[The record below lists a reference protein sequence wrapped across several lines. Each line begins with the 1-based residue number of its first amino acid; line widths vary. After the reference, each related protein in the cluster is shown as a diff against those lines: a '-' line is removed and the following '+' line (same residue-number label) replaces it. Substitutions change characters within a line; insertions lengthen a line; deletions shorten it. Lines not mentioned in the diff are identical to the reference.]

1 MWSKRKIIS
10 WKFSIYLP
18 FWPTGF
24 FIYRPNK
31 INKKKKLRRIK
42 RKRESSVKIRDRA
55 RARFR
60 LDTRLMW
67 VRHGPNRWYADSV
80 SDKRS
85 DWLITHRRP
94 TSTPHI
100 YVFLP
105 FFNDNF
111 AFLANPS
118 YFSQLE
124 IKMIYIYICNDSHS
138 SFLFLDSTIIC
149 VI

>member
-1 MWSKRKIIS
+1 MIETKNYFVKI
-10 WKFSIYLP
+10 FHLP

-24 FIYRPNK
+24 FIYRPSK
-31 INKKKKLRRIK
+31 IKKKKNC
-42 RKRESSVKIRDRA
+42 RELNANVNHRWKFETELELDFDWTPGWCGSGMA
-55 RARFR
+55 RTDDMPIAF
-60 LDTRLMW
+60 LISEAT
-67 VRHGPNRWYADSV
+67 
-80 SDKRS
+80 
-85 DWLITHRRP
+85 DWLRTDDLHQR
-94 TSTPHI
+94 HI

>member
-24 FIYRPNK
+24 FIYRPSK

-60 LDTRLMW
+60 LDTGWCGSGMARTDDMPIAFLISE
-67 VRHGPNRWYADSV
+67 AT
-80 SDKRS
+80 
-85 DWLITHRRP
+85 DWLRTDDLHQR
-94 TSTPHI
+94 HI